1 MGNTIEHT
9 PNISTIESISTMTIT
24 TTTMPIITTR
34 KTSINANNKCM
45 FPYLA

>member
-9 PNISTIESISTMTIT
+9 PNTSTIESISTMTIT
-24 TTTMPIITTR
+24 TSIMPIITTK
-34 KTSINANNKCM
+34 KTTINANNKCM